1 VFFLQQLPKPH
12 LTSCH
17 FTAES
22 DYVTFSETITFF
34 AGQSEGSV
42 SISTIEDPA
51 LEQLED
57 FTALLTNPSEG
68 LTVGAEDTARIDIMD
83 DEGHCHQKRIL

>member
-1 VFFLQQLPKPH
+1 L
-12 LTSCH
+12 SAGSD
-17 FTAES
+17 FTAVS
-22 DYVTFSETITFF
+22 TSITFF
-34 AGQSEGSV
+34 TGQREATITV
-42 SISTIEDPA
+42 STTEDDT